1 MFERAA
7 FRPISFGQP
16 PDKYFRVARRSD
28 PENKDSGTQV
38 TCRILRKVNLGKTS
52 AALLLG
58 AMTAGILVETGQMVS

>member
-28 PENKDSGTQV
+28 PENEDSGTQV
-38 TCRILRKVNLGKTS
+38 TCRESPHAELRHML
-52 AALLLG
+52 AAEASRFFGLHHSS
-58 AMTAGILVETGQMVS
+58 VSGLN